1 MSAGMDMELG
11 FVADHSGRAVAE
23 EIERN
28 IEYIWT
34 DNPESGLFSIP
45 LRGRLK
51 AKQEK
56 RNEENPF

>member
-1 MSAGMDMELG
+1 MELG